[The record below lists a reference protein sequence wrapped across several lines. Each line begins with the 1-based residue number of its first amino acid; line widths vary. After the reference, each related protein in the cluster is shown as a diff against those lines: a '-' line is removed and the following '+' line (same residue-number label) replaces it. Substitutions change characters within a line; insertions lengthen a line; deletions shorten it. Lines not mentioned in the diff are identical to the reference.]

1 MIGISAWG
9 ALSDKERQK
18 MSGRDGKSGAY
29 ARLRAVAPEVAEA
42 YDSLA
47 GRAVTAGPLDAATV
61 ALVKVALSVGQ
72 GSWRGVHAHARKALE
87 AGVSAEALRQV
98 AAVAVPVLGLHA
110 SLDAL
115 RWIEE
120 IIDEAAPSDVE
131 GR

>member
-1 MIGISAWG
+1 
-9 ALSDKERQK
+9 
-18 MSGRDGKSGAY
+18 
-29 ARLRAVAPEVAEA
+29 
-42 YDSLA
+42 
-47 GRAVTAGPLDAATV
+47 
-61 ALVKVALSVGQ
+61 
-72 GSWRGVHAHARKALE
+72 VHAHARKALE